1 MFTDSHLANMPAGK
15 LYFLFA
21 SLSLV
26 QIVFSQAPSTPPPLS
41 LFLSV
46 CHLLSP
52 SFSYLSLIFCPVF
65 SLYPYSIS
73 CYFLFC
79 LSSLLFHQIFHPPL
93 AYSISAPSP
102 KPPFCNIP
110 QLQTHTESS
119 LLPAFPIIELQLSQP
134 LNWTLYHPHPFPN
147 LSSPYTPRH
156 NSQYNSTFT
165 QRRSQNSPSHHH
177 FYIIVHC
184 YQHWCIEI

>member
-1 MFTDSHLANMPAGK
+1 LGWQIESAFALWKQGKDSVPTASEKRTVKYVIFQYAMFTDSHLANMPTGK

-26 QIVFSQAPSTPPPLS
+26 QIVFSQAPSTFPLPLS
-41 LFLSV
+41 LSLSFSLSV

-52 SFSYLSLIFCPVF
+52 SFSYLSPIFCPVF

-73 CYFLFC
+73 CFFLFC
-79 LSSLLFHQIFHPPL
+79 LSSFLFHQIFHPPL

-119 LLPAFPIIELQLSQP
+119 LLTAFPIIELELSQT
-134 LNWTLYHPHPFPN
+134 LN
-147 LSSPYTPRH
+147 
-156 NSQYNSTFT
+156 
-165 QRRSQNSPSHHH
+165 
-177 FYIIVHC
+177 
-184 YQHWCIEI
+184 